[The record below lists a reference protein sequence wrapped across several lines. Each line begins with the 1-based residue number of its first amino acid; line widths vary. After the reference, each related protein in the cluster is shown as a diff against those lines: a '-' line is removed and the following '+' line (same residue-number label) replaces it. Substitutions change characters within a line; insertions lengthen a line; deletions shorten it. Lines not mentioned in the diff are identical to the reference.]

1 MKYIVL
7 LSLLFFSC
15 ASVQPISGGEKD
27 TNPPEVVSSTI
38 DSAALFVNKNTV
50 TFTFDEYIKAKNTQE
65 NLLISP
71 NQIKPPTITVKNKKL
86 TITLNDSLKENTTY
100 TYQFN
105 ETILDNNEGNPITD
119 YKFIYSTGNYIDSA
133 FYAGKVKNYITKEP
147 CDGCKILLYTKYR
160 DSSVVLDKPAYI
172 STTNENGTFNFTNLP
187 NDTFYAVALQD
198 GNKNSKLNT
207 DEYVSLPRKINTET
221 SRIDTFN
228 IFLNKNSDPLRITQ
242 VAKTPPG
249 VFKYNSNQPLL
260 SDSIKLIINNKPV
273 LFSINPSKDTITTIY
288 KQLVDSLD
296 MLILVHMDTFTFD
309 HTKDLSSIEYTI
321 KPKITT
327 YQNYIELTS
336 KTPIENIDS
345 AKLTLLI
352 DSVYQSIKLY
362 RIDTF
367 SFKINYNSSSHLK
380 LSILKGALTD
390 INKQVNKTDTLSI
403 APYKDLETNL
413 KLTIVADSNTSYILT
428 LLQGDKP
435 YYTQYFTGLNDL
447 TLNNIKPG
455 TYKVRIETDSNNNGI
470 WDTGD
475 IYTNKPPEPIF
486 LSEPFDIRQN
496 WDKELTVNIK

>member
-1 MKYIVL
+1 
-7 LSLLFFSC
+7 
-15 ASVQPISGGEKD
+15 
-27 TNPPEVVSSTI
+27 
-38 DSAALFVNKNTV
+38 
-50 TFTFDEYIKAKNTQE
+50 
-65 NLLISP
+65 
-71 NQIKPPTITVKNKKL
+71 
-86 TITLNDSLKENTTY
+86 
-100 TYQFN
+100 
-105 ETILDNNEGNPITD
+105 
-119 YKFIYSTGNYIDSA
+119 
-133 FYAGKVKNYITKEP
+133 
-147 CDGCKILLYTKYR
+147 
-160 DSSVVLDKPAYI
+160 
-172 STTNENGTFNFTNLP
+172 
-187 NDTFYAVALQD
+187 
-198 GNKNSKLNT
+198 
-207 DEYVSLPRKINTET
+207 
-221 SRIDTFN
+221 
-228 IFLNKNSDPLRITQ
+228 
-242 VAKTPPG
+242 
-249 VFKYNSNQPLL
+249 
-260 SDSIKLIINNKPV
+260 
-273 LFSINPSKDTITTIY
+273 
-288 KQLVDSLD
+288 
-296 MLILVHMDTFTFD
+296 MDTFTFD
-309 HTKDLSSIEYTI
+309 HTEDLSSIEYTI

-390 INKQVNKTDTLSI
+390 INNKVNKTDTLSI

-447 TLNNIKPG
+447 ILNNIKPG
-455 TYKVRIETDSNNNGI
+455 TYKVRIETDSNNNDI

-496 WDKELTVNIK
+496 WDKELTINIK